1 MNKGKLI
8 LIPIVISEGT
18 QDLVISEHVKS
29 TIKDLDCFLVENIRT
44 ARRFISSLK
53 LEVEIESLNFG
64 LLDKGTKPDKVKALM
79 QPIFQGKNVGV
90 MSESGCPG
98 VADPGALAVDF
109 AHKNGIEVVPMVGPS
124 SILMAL
130 MSSGFNGQS
139 FVFHGYIPIDKGDR
153 IKKIKQME
161 EHAYQLKQ
169 TQIFM
174 DTPYRNRHLL
184 TDLIENC
191 NPQTRLSVARDITG
205 EKELIQT
212 KTLKEW
218 KSDKAPDL
226 HKIPVIFSL
235 YF

>member
-18 QDLVISEHVKS
+18 HDLVISEYVRS
-29 TIKDLDCFLVENIRT
+29 TIKGLDYFLVENIRT

-53 LEVEIESLNFG
+53 LEVKIESLNFG
-64 LLDKGTKPDKVKALM
+64 LLDKGTRADKVKALLR
-79 QPIFQGKNVGV
+79 PVFEGKNVGV

-98 VADPGALAVDF
+98 VADPGSLAVDF
-109 AHKNGIEVVPMVGPS
+109 AHKNGIQVVPMVGPS

-139 FVFHGYIPIDKGDR
+139 FVFHGYIPIDKGER

-161 EHAYQLKQ
+161 EHAHQLKQ

-184 TDLIENC
+184 TDLIESC
-191 NPQTRLSVARDITG
+191 NPQTKLSIARDITG

-218 KSDKAPDL
+218 KSVKAPDL

>member
-1 MNKGKLI
+1 MSKGKLI
-8 LIPIVISEGT
+8 LIPTVISEGT
-18 QDLVISEHVKS
+18 QDFVISDHIRS
-29 TIKDLDCFLVENIRT
+29 TIKCLNYFLVENLRT

-53 LEVEIESLNFG
+53 LEVAIESLHFE
-64 LLDKGTKPDKVKALM
+64 LLDKDTPSDKMEALIH
-79 QPIFQGKNVGV
+79 PVFQGKDVGV

-109 AHKNGIEVVPMVGPS
+109 AHKNGIQVVPMVGPS

-139 FVFHGYIPIDKGDR
+139 FVFHGYIPIDKGER
-153 IKKIKQME
+153 IRKIEQME

-184 TDLIENC
+184 NDLIENC
-191 NPQTRLSVARDITG
+191 NPSTRLSIARDITG

-218 KSDKAPDL
+218 KSAKTPDL